1 MKLTYLLLILL
12 VACGKAPE
20 KKLEITSASIFG
32 GDNIS
37 ENSKVKKYI
46 VGVYD
51 PINKYICTGTL
62 ISPHTVLTAAHCA
75 FHAKDNKLEI
85 VFDDQ
90 ISTSKKNKMPVE
102 KINIHS
108 GFLMNEK
115 IVINDLALLSFSA
128 SLPENYDYINIDSI
142 QSLPNE
148 FESDVIIAGMGHNFI
163 KPFKMGAGTLRE
175 SLLTN
180 QNIKIDYCIV
190 GEPSSENKVG
200 DTIKIGRRGSLN
212 GKIVLHGKQGH
223 VAYPHLAI
231 NPIHKI
237 IPALNELVATVWD
250 AGNEQFPP
258 TSFQITQIK
267 ASGESSNVIPES
279 IECHFNLRY
288 STQHTE
294 QSIKEYILNCFHK
307 YQLTPTI
314 QWVLSGK
321 PFLTASG
328 KLLEKTINVIQNLT
342 QQSPN
347 LSTNGG
353 TSDGRFIAPYNVE
366 VIELG
371 PVNKTI
377 HQINECVLIEDLN
390 VLVDL
395 YLGVLQRL

>member
-1 MKLTYLLLILL
+1 MSNFPSLHEILTKLISFESVTPYDNQCQNYMIELLESIGFKCQIFNNSPVSNFYAQYGKDKPLIVFAGHTDVVPSGPLELWQSHPFTLSEKNGYYYGRGVADMKGSLACML
-12 VACGKAPE
+12 VAAYRFIQSAPANISIGF
-20 KKLEITSASIFG
+20 LITSG
-32 GDNIS
+32 EEGND
-37 ENSKVKKYI
+37 YQL
-46 VGVYD
+46 
-51 PINKYICTGTL
+51 GT
-62 ISPHTVLTAAHCA
+62 PYVM
-75 FHAKDNKLEI
+75 
-85 VFDDQ
+85 Q
-90 ISTSKKNKMPVE
+90 
-102 KINIHS
+102 
-108 GFLMNEK
+108 
-115 IVINDLALLSFSA
+115 
-128 SLPENYDYINIDSI
+128 
-142 QSLPNE
+142 Q
-148 FESDVIIAGMGHNFI
+148 
-163 KPFKMGAGTLRE
+163 
-175 SLLTN
+175 LTN

-328 KLLEKTINVIQNLT
+328 KLLEETINVIQNLT